1 MLGLCM
7 CSTYSAVLKTSV
19 KQLRKSMFYS
29 VILVITLS
37 FASQAFAGSGP
48 ILPDPTKLG
57 PYATGFTTAIFT
69 DTSRN
74 RDGSTP
80 TSGPAE
86 GRPLYVAIWYP
97 LQKACKTCQLAQY
110 SINNPIY
117 DGTHTGYPS
126 LFLAGSITTSNGTVV
141 NGLVNSGVFPLLIY
155 SHGSTGSNAVTAFP
169 VAETLASHG
178 YVVASVEHT
187 GNNSIRSV
195 AIAGG
200 LSGGP
205 GMSTG
210 SARLVRRAQDVS
222 FVISQMLS
230 NSSDPQ
236 FVNHIDPN
244 AIGVYGYSY
253 GGGTTT
259 LTVAGFQSAGL
270 APDARVKAGVAM
282 DGTDYVGLTAT
293 DYANVRVPLMLM
305 QDSEQNQSNPP
316 ISEIENPIVFPQLIN
331 SPLKYLVD
339 IAAAQHVP
347 ATDLNLCYL
356 LKQSLQA
363 VEANPLDPLTVG
375 NGIFRASLGLIKNS
389 YQYCQPSVF
398 DGVSD
403 ATISLVGGD
412 PAEVSA
418 MKPLMPLRTATPLTE
433 FHRLDKWYVVSFF
446 NKTLKNQN
454 GYDLYLSDSLLTRA
468 LNPLVEFS
476 KNCRYRPDH
485 LMDLQPGDMISYIPL
500 IGKYYLITMSH
511 GIAML
516 DKGTENLNLGDD
528 ASVEKILPFSFSMP
542 NAGPF
547 NDIKVNSNGA
557 IVISSLIDSNIDLG
571 FDYSGDSPWM
581 TRGELMLNGQPT
593 IAPLRN
599 DLDPTAHGGIYYT
612 ADSNKAVITWDAVPM
627 YASDGNGDQNTMQVV
642 INKNGIINLIYGAM
656 AQSGP
661 DYQPDFIG
669 SIGVATGK
677 NDAIEVQID
686 DVDFSKLKFPIILPG
701 AFEQFYQGT
710 GGTPCN

>member
-1 MLGLCM
+1 MYYAQ
-7 CSTYSAVLKTSV
+7 SSPANSSV
-19 KQLRKSMFYS
+19 KSLRKSRIYS
-29 VILVITLS
+29 IILLITLS
-37 FASQAFAGSGP
+37 FANQVLAGSNSNV
-48 ILPDPTKLG
+48 PDPTKLG
-57 PYATGFTTAIFT
+57 PYATGFTTTVFI

-80 TSGPAE
+80 SSGPAE

-110 SINNPIY
+110 SVNNPIY
-117 DGTHTGYPS
+117 DGTHTGYPALS
-126 LFLAGSITTSNGTVV
+126 LPGNITTSNGTVL

-178 YVVASVEHT
+178 YLVASVEHT
-187 GNNSIRSV
+187 GNNSIRSM
-195 AIAGG
+195 ALAGG
-200 LSGGP
+200 LNGGP

-210 SARLVRRAQDVS
+210 VARLVRRAQDVS

-230 NSSDPQ
+230 NTSNPQ
-236 FVNHIDPN
+236 FVSHIDPN

-253 GGGTTT
+253 GGGTTM
-259 LTVAGFQSAGL
+259 LTVAGLQASGL
-270 APDARVKAGVAM
+270 APDSRVKAAIAM
-282 DGTDYVGLTAT
+282 DGTDYVGFTST
-293 DYANVRVPLMLM
+293 DYANVRVPLMLV
-305 QDSEQNQSNPP
+305 QDSEQAQSNPP
-316 ISEIENPIVFPQLIN
+316 IFEVENPIVFPQLVN

-339 IAAAQHVP
+339 IAAAVHVP
-347 ATDLNLCYL
+347 ATDLNLCYY
-356 LKQSLQA
+356 LKQSLQS
-363 VEANPLDPLTVG
+363 VEANPSDPMIVG
-375 NGIFRASLGLIKNS
+375 NGIFLANGVGLIYES
-389 YQYCQPSVF
+389 YRYCQPSVF
-398 DGVSD
+398 NGISD

-433 FHRLDKWYVVSFF
+433 FDRLDKWYIVSFF

-454 GYDLYLSDSLLTRA
+454 GYDFYLSDSLLTRA

-485 LMDLQPGDMISYIPL
+485 LMDLKPGDMISYIPL
-500 IGKYYLITMSH
+500 IGKYYLITVNH
-511 GIAML
+511 GIAIL

-528 ASVEKILPFSFSMP
+528 ESVEKILPFSFSMP
-542 NAGPF
+542 NTGPF
-547 NDIKVNSNGA
+547 DRIKINSNGA
-557 IVISSLIDSNIDLG
+557 IVVSSLIDSNIDLG
-571 FDYSGDSPWM
+571 FAYGFNSPWM

-599 DLDPTAHGGIYYT
+599 DLDPTAHGGIYYK
-612 ADSNKAVITWDAVPM
+612 ADSNRAVITWDAVPM

-686 DVDFSKLKFPIILPG
+686 DVDFSKLKLPLILPG
-701 AFEQFYQGT
+701 AFEQFYRGT
-710 GGTPCN
+710 GGSPCN